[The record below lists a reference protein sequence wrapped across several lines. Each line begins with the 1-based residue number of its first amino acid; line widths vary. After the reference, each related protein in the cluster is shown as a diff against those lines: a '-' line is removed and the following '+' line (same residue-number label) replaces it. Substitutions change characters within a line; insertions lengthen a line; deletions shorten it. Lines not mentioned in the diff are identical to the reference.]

1 MLERLKSKKFYPV
14 IFLTL
19 IVLISVSLLLY
30 INSFTAN
37 VVEAKNRAKIKA
49 VLEEVFP
56 HLTDFE
62 EDGDIYVIYAEDVLQ
77 GYAFSASGSGYGGVI
92 SMLVGIDTDYR
103 IKDVAILSHS
113 ETPGLGG
120 KITEQSF
127 TGQFKGLEAG
137 DIALSK
143 DGGRIDAITGATIS
157 SRAVTEAVYEKMA
170 DVIEKLSD

>member
-1 MLERLKSKKFYPV
+1 MLERLKSKKLYPV

-30 INSFTAN
+30 INSFTSR
-37 VVEAKNRAKIKA
+37 VVEAKNREKIRA

-56 HLTDFE
+56 DLTDFE
-62 EDGDIYVIYAEDVLQ
+62 EDGDIYLIYTEDVLQ
-77 GYAFSASGSGYGGVI
+77 GYAFSTSGSGYGGEI
-92 SMLVGIDTDYR
+92 SMLIGIDTDYR
-103 IKDVAILSHS
+103 IKDIGVLSHS

-137 DIALSK
+137 DVALSE
-143 DGGRIDAITGATIS
+143 DGGSIDAITGATIS
-157 SRAVTEAVYEKMA
+157 SRAVTEAVYEKM
-170 DVIEKLSD
+170 VEIIEKLSD

>member
-30 INSFTAN
+30 INSFTSA
-37 VVEAKNRAKIKA
+37 VVEVQKKARIKS
-49 VLEEVFP
+49 VLEKVFP
-56 HLTDFE
+56 QLTDFE
-62 EDGDIYVIYAEDVLQ
+62 EEGDIYIIYGGDTVQ
-77 GYAFSASGSGYGGVI
+77 GYAFTASGSGYGGEI
-92 SMLVGIDTDYR
+92 SMLVGLDTDYR

-120 KITEQSF
+120 RITEQSF
-127 TGQFKGLEAG
+127 TGQFKGLETG